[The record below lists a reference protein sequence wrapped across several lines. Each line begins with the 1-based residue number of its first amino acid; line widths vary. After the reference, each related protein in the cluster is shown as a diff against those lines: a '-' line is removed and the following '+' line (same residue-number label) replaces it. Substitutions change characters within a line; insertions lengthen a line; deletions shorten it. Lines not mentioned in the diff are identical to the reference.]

1 MEFFQQSEYQN
12 KFTSLKMGR
21 ITRMRL
27 DSYSTRVQEWL
38 RKNAVAIAHRTIGEE
53 FLRLCDARGMTQ
65 RYSQSLVIESD
76 VSLNGL
82 KLKIYLDYKDRD
94 GKNIPLDL
102 FFEHGTKDHWIEP
115 KEKKALHWID
125 TGGTQAKAIY
135 SQGETSSQAGVSR
148 FSKGHYVSGIKARN
162 IMTDTKKIGY
172 PKFKKELMRQLR
184 DYMEKTATAI
194 GV

>member
-1 MEFFQQSEYQN
+1 MKFFQQSEYQN

-21 ITRMRL
+21 ITKMRL
-27 DSYSTRVQEWL
+27 DSYSFRAQEWI

-65 RYSQSLVIESD
+65 RYSQSLHIETAT
-76 VSLNGL
+76 SLDGL
-82 KLKIYLDYKDRD
+82 KLKIYVDYKDRD

-125 TGGTQAKAIY
+125 TGGSAAKAIY
-135 SQGETSSQAGVSR
+135 SQGDNLTDGVSR
-148 FSKGHYVSGIKARN
+148 FSTGHYVSGIKARN

>member
-65 RYSQSLVIESD
+65 R
-76 VSLNGL
+76 
-82 KLKIYLDYKDRD
+82 
-94 GKNIPLDL
+94 
-102 FFEHGTKDHWIEP
+102 
-115 KEKKALHWID
+115 
-125 TGGTQAKAIY
+125 
-135 SQGETSSQAGVSR
+135 
-148 FSKGHYVSGIKARN
+148 
-162 IMTDTKKIGY
+162 
-172 PKFKKELMRQLR
+172 
-184 DYMEKTATAI
+184 
-194 GV
+194 

>member
-1 MEFFQQSEYQN
+1 
-12 KFTSLKMGR
+12 
-21 ITRMRL
+21 MRL

-102 FFEHGTKDHWIEP
+102 YFEHGTKDHWIEP

-125 TGGTQAKAIY
+125 TGGSRPQAIN
-135 SQGETSSQAGVSR
+135 SQGDNSIAGVSR
-148 FSKGHYVSGIKARN
+148 FSTGHFVRGIKARN

-172 PKFKKELMRQLR
+172 PKFRKELMRQLR